1 MRTTV
6 REWWVGLSR
15 RERAAT
21 LAAVVLA
28 LAALLFLLGIE
39 PAWRTR
45 ARLASELP
53 VLRAQAAQVEALRL
67 EARRLKER
75 VVRFESPEQLR
86 GAAAKLL
93 AERNLAGAA
102 LKPGEGDRLV
112 LALRGV
118 DAANCLGAL
127 KDVSSELPLRI
138 TAARITRV
146 SVGTVDADVTLAP
159 VEKTQ

>member
-1 MRTTV
+1 MRNSV

-15 RERAAT
+15 RERIAT
-21 LAAVVLA
+21 IAAVVLT

-45 ARLASELP
+45 ARLATELP
-53 VLRAQAAQVEALRL
+53 ALRAQAAQVEALRL

-75 VVRFESPEQLR
+75 VVRFDNPEQLR
-86 GAAAKLL
+86 NAAAKLL
-93 AERNLAGAA
+93 AERNLGAAA
-102 LKPGEGDRLV
+102 LKPGEGERLV

-127 KDVSSELPLRI
+127 KDVSTELPLRI

>member
-1 MRTTV
+1 MRNTV
-6 REWWVGLSR
+6 REWWVGLAR
-15 RERAAT
+15 RERVAT

-28 LAALLFLLGIE
+28 LAALVFLLGIE

-75 VVRFESPEQLR
+75 VVR
-86 GAAAKLL
+86 
-93 AERNLAGAA
+93 
-102 LKPGEGDRLV
+102 
-112 LALRGV
+112 ALRGV

-127 KDVSSELPLRI
+127 KDMSSELPLRI

-146 SVGTVDADVTLAP
+146 SVGTVDADVTLA
-159 VEKTQ
+159 